1 VSAPDPT
8 GDFVTLQAAD
18 PGLLTCVRDM
28 QLPGA
33 GAHYPKIALPR
44 PIFTPRSEVTAL
56 TDDVLSLLDIFR
68 SLPERCFGGDWDRY
82 LTAQGFAADE
92 IALQRAGL
100 THEFIPLGRIDA
112 FPDAGTLKIMEI
124 NIGSGIGGMGVAK
137 LCRGLLR
144 DPRFREFAE
153 KHALSYDDP
162 VEAMARALRRIGKEV
177 VGTDDPRVAL
187 VEDSHGTTSYGR
199 SISEDLTKL
208 GLSVVPCSVDDLVQ
222 RAGKIVSAGQP
233 IDVAVRFFVLH
244 DLTLGYARR
253 EQIEMLAQAHRA
265 GRTALYL
272 GLDSEAHS
280 DKGSLAL
287 VHDPDVQLELTPG
300 ERAIVER
307 RVPWTRVLRSTDHD
321 LVEEARA
328 RRTDLVVKP
337 VSSFHGEGVLLGS
350 ETSEADWHD
359 AMGAPDGTHVVQQRL
374 HPTPE
379 IVLDPDTAEP
389 EDWNVNLGVYFGP
402 DGYEGTW
409 VRARP
414 TADGGIVGMN
424 ERTKP
429 GCAFTY

>member
-1 VSAPDPT
+1 
-8 GDFVTLQAAD
+8 
-18 PGLLTCVRDM
+18 M

-44 PIFTPRSEVTAL
+44 PIFTPRAEVTAL
-56 TDDVLSLLDIFR
+56 ADDVLSLLDIFQ
-68 SLPERCFGGDWDRY
+68 SLPERYFGGDWDRY
-82 LTAQGFAADE
+82 LTAQGFAPHE

-100 THEFIPLGRIDA
+100 THDFVPLGRIDA
-112 FPDAGTLKIMEI
+112 FPAGGTLKIMEV

-144 DPRFREFAE
+144 NPQFREFAE
-153 KHALSYDDP
+153 LHALSYDDP
-162 VEAMARALRRIGKEV
+162 VEMMARAVRRIGKEV
-177 VGTDDPRVAL
+177 VGTDNPRVAL
-187 VEDSHGTTSYGR
+187 VEDNQGATSYGR

-208 GLSVVPCSVDDLVQ
+208 GLTVVSCSVDDLEQ
-222 RAGKIVSAGQP
+222 RAGKIVVGGQP

-280 DKGSLAL
+280 DKGTLAL
-287 VHDPDVQLELTPG
+287 VHDPAVQAELTPC

-307 RVPWTRVLRSTDHD
+307 RVPWTRVLRSTDQD
-321 LVEEARA
+321 LVEDARA
-328 RRTDLVVKP
+328 RRAELVLKP
-337 VSSFHGEGVLLGS
+337 VSTLHGEGVLLGS
-350 ETSEADWHD
+350 ETTEGDWR
-359 AMGAPDGTHVVQQRL
+359 AALSASDGTYVVQQRL
-374 HPTPE
+374 YPTPE
-379 IVLDPDTAEP
+379 VVLDPDTAEP

-409 VRARP
+409 VRARR